1 MDELAVRCVDEL
13 CLYCPFYATLSY
25 YIGDKTVQES
35 DFGMRGNT
43 QWTPETTWIKAQ

>member
-1 MDELAVRCVDEL
+1 MMELASKCVDEY

-25 YIGDKTVQES
+25 YIGDNTIHDS

-43 QWTPETTWIKAQ
+43 QWTPETTWLG